1 MDPQQICN
9 AIIALAVVGFIMI
22 AAEIFVPG
30 LILGILGGLC
40 LILAIVLSYIEF
52 GALIGTLTLLGV
64 GTITLI
70 GFFIWL
76 SVFPKTFVG
85 KKITL
90 AKTLDLGPEQ
100 TKTSFLH
107 KTGTALTPLK
117 PSGTVLIEGQRVDV
131 VTDGTYVDRG
141 VSIRV
146 IQEDGSKI
154 VVRPQANT

>member
-9 AIIALAVVGFIMI
+9 AIIALVVVGFIMI

-90 AKTLDLGPEQ
+90 ARTLDLGPEQ
-100 TKTSFLH
+100 ARTSFLH

-154 VVRPQANT
+154 VVRPQPNT